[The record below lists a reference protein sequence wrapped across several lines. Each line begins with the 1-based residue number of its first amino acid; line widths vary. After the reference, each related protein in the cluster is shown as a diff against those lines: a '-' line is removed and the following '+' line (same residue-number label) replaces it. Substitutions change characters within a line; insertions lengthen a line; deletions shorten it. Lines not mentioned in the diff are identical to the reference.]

1 MVDYTHNVISALS
14 MLVTA
19 TCHERSLLW
28 QEPSDLMDLTVHC
41 VIIICIREGGA
52 FVQILVLS
60 LVDVHCYTVCMAGM
74 LSLTSSLEPRQTI
87 ERVAVD
93 SILWSSMDP
102 FPSWDE
108 PPAACEK
115 QEQRKPG
122 KTRFVDSR
130 SEESLEEI

>member
-1 MVDYTHNVISALS
+1 M
-14 MLVTA
+14 
-19 TCHERSLLW
+19 
-28 QEPSDLMDLTVHC
+28 
-41 VIIICIREGGA
+41 
-52 FVQILVLS
+52 QI
-60 LVDVHCYTVCMAGM
+60 LVDVHRYTACMAGM

-122 KTRFVDSR
+122 KTCRLKVQEKPGRDMNQVQTSGLSP
-130 SEESLEEI
+130 SETFSATNA